1 MPAAPHARFTLL
13 ALPALAI
20 ALSAALPAA
29 AGEPKPWEPKE
40 MVVGTLALADFAT
53 VLPLWQERGD
63 KYVPY
68 PDVIELLKGSAPA
81 EIEVI
86 FGSWCSDSFEQVPY
100 LVTALK
106 AAGNP
111 SLALTLVGVDR
122 KKDEPEGRGKAAD
135 VKRVPTIVVRRAG
148 EEIGRVI
155 ETPSTAT
162 LDRDVAMILNG
173 IPLPPKP
180 GAEDGAKK

>member
-1 MPAAPHARFTLL
+1 MPALL
-13 ALPALAI
+13 VLLAI
-20 ALSAALPAA
+20 ALSAALPAT
-29 AGEPKPWEPKE
+29 AGETKSWEPKE
-40 MVVGTLALADFAT
+40 MVVGTLPLADFGT
-53 VLPLWQERGD
+53 VLPAWQERAEQ
-63 KYVPY
+63 YVPY
-68 PDVIELLKGSAPA
+68 PDVIELLKGAAPA

-111 SLALTLVGVDR
+111 SLTLTLVGVDR

-135 VKRVPTIVVRRAG
+135 VKRVPTIVIRRNG
-148 EEIGRVI
+148 EEVGRVI

-180 GAEDGAKK
+180 GADDGAAK

>member
-1 MPAAPHARFTLL
+1 MPTVPDARFAPLGLL
-13 ALPALAI
+13 ALTI
-20 ALSAALPAA
+20 ALSAAHPASA
-29 AGEPKPWEPKE
+29 REPEPWEPKE
-40 MVVGTLALADFAT
+40 MVVGTLPLADFGT
-53 VLPLWQERGD
+53 VLPAWQERAE

-81 EIEVI
+81 EIEVL

-100 LVTALK
+100 LVTALTL
-106 AAGNP
+106 AGNP
-111 SLALTLVGVDR
+111 SLTLTLVGVDR
-122 KKDEPEGRGKAAD
+122 KKDEPQGRGKAAD
-135 VKRVPTIVVRRAG
+135 VKRVPTIVVRRNG

-162 LDRDVAMILNG
+162 LDRDVAMILNA

-180 GAEDGAKK
+180 GADDGAAK

>member
-1 MPAAPHARFTLL
+1 MPALL
-13 ALPALAI
+13 VLLAI

-29 AGEPKPWEPKE
+29 AGEAKPWEPKE
-40 MVVGTLALADFAT
+40 MVVGTLPLADFGTA
-53 VLPLWQERGD
+53 LPAWQERAD

-68 PDVIELLKGSAPA
+68 PDVIELLKGAAPA

-106 AAGNP
+106 IAGNP

-122 KKDEPEGRGKAAD
+122 KKDEPEGRGKAAG
-135 VKRVPTIVVRRAG
+135 VKRVPTIVVRRHG

-180 GAEDGAKK
+180 GADDGAQK

>member
-1 MPAAPHARFTLL
+1 VPALL
-13 ALPALAI
+13 VLLAI

-29 AGEPKPWEPKE
+29 AGDPAPWEPKA
-40 MVVGTLALADFAT
+40 MVVGTLPLADFGT
-53 VLPLWQERGD
+53 VLPAWQLRAEQ
-63 KYVPY
+63 YVPY

-122 KKDEPEGRGKAAD
+122 KKDEPEGRGKAAG
-135 VKRVPTIVVRRAG
+135 VKRVPTIVVRRNG

-173 IPLPPKP
+173 IPFPPKP
-180 GAEDGAKK
+180 GAEDGAPK

>member
-1 MPAAPHARFTLL
+1 MPAAPHARFAPL
-13 ALPALAI
+13 ALSALAI
-20 ALSAALPAA
+20 ALSAALPASA
-29 AGEPKPWEPKE
+29 REPEPWEPKE
-40 MVVGTLALADFAT
+40 MVVGTLALADLGT
-53 VLPLWQERGD
+53 VLPAWQERAD
-63 KYVPY
+63 TYVPY
-68 PDVIELLKGSAPA
+68 PDVIELLKGAAPA

-86 FGSWCSDSFEQVPY
+86 FGSWCSDSFEQIPY

-111 SLALTLVGVDR
+111 ALTLTLVGVDR
-122 KKDEPEGRGKAAD
+122 KKDEPLGRGKAAD

-180 GAEDGAKK
+180 DAEDGAKK

>member
-1 MPAAPHARFTLL
+1 
-13 ALPALAI
+13 
-20 ALSAALPAA
+20 
-29 AGEPKPWEPKE
+29 

-68 PDVIELLKGSAPA
+68 PDVIELLKSAPPA

-111 SLALTLVGVDR
+111 SLTLTLVGVDR
-122 KKDEPEGRGKAAD
+122 KKDEPEGRGKAAG
-135 VKRVPTIVVRRAG
+135 VKRVPTIVVRRNG

-180 GAEDGAKK
+180 GADDGAKK

>member
-1 MPAAPHARFTLL
+1 MAAAPHARFTLL

-68 PDVIELLKGSAPA
+68 PDVIEWLKGAAPA
-81 EIEVI
+81 EIDVY

-106 AAGNP
+106 LAANP
-111 SLALTLVGVDR
+111 ALTLTLIGVDR
-122 KKDEPEGRGKAAD
+122 QKDEPEGRGKSAG
-135 VKRVPTIVVRRAG
+135 VKRVPTIVITRDG
-148 EEIGRVI
+148 TELGRVI
-155 ETPSTAT
+155 ETPATAT
-162 LDRDVAMILNG
+162 IDRDVAMILNG
-173 IPLPPKP
+173 IPFPPKP
-180 GAEDGAKK
+180 ADDPQK